1 MNIAKLLEA
10 FLRLFSRKPEPVP
23 AFNAALFFAAVRKVT
38 NRLDQTQVDVINAI
52 LAAMAGKPASW
63 VAYVLATAWH
73 EARFRPIGEIGKG
86 RGKRYG
92 KPNARLKAIPN
103 PPDYGGQIP
112 YGRGLSQL
120 TWVENYE
127 WADKALGLQGALLA
141 NFDLAL
147 EPDIAVKILVRG
159 MEEGAFTGKSLADY
173 LPDNE
178 GRPQQF
184 VNARRIVN
192 GTDRASLIAGHA
204 VAFQAGLIEGG
215 WQ

>member
-1 MNIAKLLEA
+1 MNKLIRFLIA
-10 FLRLFSRKPEPVP
+10 LFSRKREPEPGDYNTT
-23 AFNAALFFAAVRKVT
+23 FNASVFYNAVREVT

-86 RGKRYG
+86 KGKPYG
-92 KPNARLKAIPN
+92 KPGK
-103 PPDYGGQIP
+103 YGQAQ
-112 YGRGLSQL
+112 YGRGLVQL
-120 TWVENYE
+120 TWDANYE

-159 MEEGAFTGKSLADY
+159 MEEGAFTGKSLSDY
-173 LPDNE
+173 LTD
-178 GRPQQF
+178 GTLQQF
-184 VNARRIVN
+184 INARRIVN
-192 GTDRASLIAGHA
+192 GTDRASMIADHA
-204 VAFQAGLIEGG
+204 VRFQTGLKAGG